1 MPSAIEVRGLSKQFG
16 PVRAVNDL
24 SFEVAPG
31 RVTGFLGP
39 NGSGKTTTLRMLLG
53 LVSIT
58 DGAATF
64 GGRRYVDIDKP
75 IHHVGAVLEAT
86 SFHPSRR
93 AEDHLKMVALGAGI
107 PRTRVD
113 ETLALVG
120 LSDVARRR
128 VGKFSLGMRQRLQLA
143 TALLGDPEILIL
155 DEPSNGLDPQGI
167 QWLRTFIRHQA
178 SIGHAVLVS
187 SHLLSEMEETVDDVV
202 IISHGKLVLQTT
214 LADLASQAGTS
225 TGLRIRTPELP
236 RLIGV
241 LDAIP
246 VAYPDI
252 ARHTGHRP
260 GHARVV
266 GPLAAEHQFVLYELI
281 HERSSLKEV
290 FLSLTHGFDAAD
302 PDLAGANAGGQ
313 AAPFGSPSGAGSAS
327 GTGSPSG
334 AGSLD
339 ARGCGMIPGIR
350 SELLRSGRP
359 LFRGSWPASPC
370 SSTACSSWCTS

>member
-16 PVRAVNDL
+16 ALRAVDGL
-24 SFEVAPG
+24 TFEVAAG

-58 DGAATF
+58 EGTATF
-64 GGRRYVDIDKP
+64 GGRRYGELDHP

-93 AEDHLKMVALGAGI
+93 AEDHLRSVALGARV
-107 PRTRVD
+107 PMSRVD

-120 LSDVARRR
+120 LTDVARRR

-178 SIGHAVLVS
+178 SLGHAVLVS

-202 IISHGKLVLQTT
+202 IVSNGKLVLQTT
-214 LADLASQAGTS
+214 LAELASRAGTS
-225 TGLRIRTPELP
+225 TGMRIRSPEVG
-236 RLIGV
+236 RLTAV

-246 VAYPDI
+246 VAYRVTAPDTLTI
-252 ARHTGHRP
+252 DGATP
-260 GHARVV
+260 EWF
-266 GPLAAEHQFVLYELI
+266 GPLAAQHQIVLYELV
-281 HERSSLKEV
+281 HDRGSLEDV

-302 PDLAGANAGGQ
+302 PGPGPVQGGPGGQ
-313 AAPFGSPSGAGSAS
+313 SG
-327 GTGSPSG
+327 P
-334 AGSLD
+334 LP
-339 ARGCGMIPGIR
+339 MPGG
-350 SELLRSGRP
+350 GR
-359 LFRGSWPASPC
+359 
-370 SSTACSSWCTS
+370 